1 MNNSIKK
8 TILFSA
14 MFLYSVGTIK
24 AQYNKSQPIAECY
37 SFFIDSILKKE
48 TTHTNIILSELENI
62 KDLNNVLGDRK
73 NYFWDK
79 MKDIQKSNDTSIL
92 FKGYNNA
99 ISFKKY
105 QEKFL
110 QSKKSKKGVQ
120 FIDNIIDS
128 PYNILKNIEFK
139 VNTTMVSISKPIFSK
154 NNEYCILFYHKLD
167 GGGNIIFLE
176 RMSNKWICKEKEV
189 LWIE

>member
-48 TTHTNIILSELENI
+48 TTHANIILNELENI
-62 KDLNNVLGDRK
+62 KDLNRVLGDRK

-79 MKDIQKSNDTSIL
+79 MKDIQKSNDTSVL
-92 FKGYNNA
+92 FKAYSDA
-99 ISFKKY
+99 ISFKRNQK
-105 QEKFL
+105 EIFP
-110 QSKKSKKGVQ
+110 SKKAIKGVQ

-128 PYNILKNIEFK
+128 SYNILKNIELK
-139 VNTTMVSISKPIFSK
+139 VNAAIVSISKPMFSK

-167 GGGNIIFLE
+167 GGGNIIFLK
-176 RMSNKWICKEKEV
+176 RSSNKWICDEKEA